1 MDIDKY
7 LIGYCL
13 FFIALLA
20 FNLLINSILLKFAT
34 NLGVRNYSENVI
46 RWTLQTK
53 PSLGGFG
60 FYIAFLISLIFFMIF
75 EGNTEIFARKEYLGI
90 LAVSSLGFLMGL
102 ADDAYNTKPILKFS
116 VQFLCGIILVYT
128 GNFIQ
133 ITPWHGFNVFIT
145 VFWTVGMMNSLNMLD
160 NMDAITGIVSL
171 MIAIIGFLYLIF
183 TGRLISFDAV
193 MLLGLMAAL
202 FAFLYYNWYP
212 SKMFMGDS
220 GSQFLG
226 VFMAVIG
233 IRLFWNGPDV
243 FQQVIQ
249 TKQFLSL
256 LLVFVVPIADTTT
269 VFINRI
275 AAGKSPFVG
284 GKDHTTHHLAYHGLS
299 QRYVAFVLA
308 AITLISGLLMLFFIQ
323 QAEDWG
329 YTEVILFALY
339 YLLVTSMLYLTT
351 RIKPRNGAG
360 NDAN

>member
-1 MDIDKY
+1 MEIDKY
-7 LIGYCL
+7 LMGYGI

-34 NLGVRNYSENVI
+34 NLGVRNYGENVV

-60 FYIAFLISLIFFMIF
+60 FYIAFLISLVFYMIF
-75 EGNTEIFARKEYLGI
+75 EGNTEIFVRKEYLGI
-90 LAVSSLGFLMGL
+90 LIVCSLGFLMGL
-102 ADDAYNTKPILKFS
+102 ADDAYNTKPFLKFF
-116 VQFLCGIILVYT
+116 VQFLCGIILVFT
-128 GNFIQ
+128 GNSIQ
-133 ITPWHGFNVFIT
+133 ITPWEGFNIFIT

-171 MIAIIGFLYLIF
+171 MIALIGIFYLLL
-183 TGRLISFDAV
+183 TGHFVSFDTV

-202 FAFLYYNWYP
+202 LAFLYYNWHP
-212 SKMFMGDS
+212 SKMYMGDS

-226 VFMAVIG
+226 VFMAVMG
-233 IRLFWNGPDV
+233 IRLFWNGTDV
-243 FQQVIQ
+243 HQQIIQ

-256 LLVFVVPIADTTT
+256 ILVFVVPIADTTT

-299 QRYVAFVLA
+299 QRYVALVLA
-308 AITLISGLLMLFFIQ
+308 AITLFSGWLMLFFIQ
-323 QAEDWG
+323 QSDDWG
-329 YTEVILFALY
+329 YIDVALFALY
-339 YLLVTSMLYLTT
+339 YLIVTVALFLTT
-351 RIKPRNGAG
+351 RIKPKNKLV
-360 NDAN
+360 N